1 MSEYRYTLNS
11 TKDYHTNRLSTLG
24 WELTVCNALYPAGTP
39 LRKVVQRNDS
49 FGHLLHDYL
58 ARFVSMEKVRRI
70 IEIGGGYGYLMKDFL
85 DRKGELEPCMLD
97 LSSLL
102 LEKQKEALKGHEV
115 SYREED
121 FLETDT
127 ATLEGF
133 DLAIMNENLGDFPT
147 LLDINAD
154 LLAPSSVTGDACL
167 KRAVALCEQYGL
179 DIPAGGRFHFNLGA
193 IEALEKLCAA
203 RIPCIYVGEHSCE
216 ATVPVD
222 LHHLLRI
229 ESRGSPERISLMGHD
244 EYTIQFSHLEK
255 VARAFGYT
263 VIRGPFAD
271 FVELNVTDELRRTLA
286 SGGRFRDEDEAV
298 CQFVEDLFKYE
309 YLILLRQ
316 HSVKPQQ

>member
-1 MSEYRYTLNS
+1 MSVYRYSLNS
-11 TKDYHTNRLSTLG
+11 TKAYHVNRLSTLG
-24 WELTVCNALYPAGTP
+24 WELTVCNALYPAGTA
-39 LRKVVQRNDS
+39 LRKVVQRSDS
-49 FGHLLHDYL
+49 FGHLLYDYL
-58 ARFVSMEKVRRI
+58 AGFVSMEKVTRV

-97 LSSLL
+97 LSPLL
-102 LEKQKEALKGHEV
+102 LEKQKETLKGHEV
-115 SYREED
+115 CYREED
-121 FLETDT
+121 FLETEP

-133 DLAIMNENLGDFPT
+133 DLAILNENLGDFPT
-147 LLDINAD
+147 LLNISADI
-154 LLAPSSVTGDACL
+154 LGSSSVAGDACL
-167 KRAVALCEQYGL
+167 ERVAALFERYGL
-179 DIPAGGRFHFNLGA
+179 GIPAEERFHFNLGA

-203 RIPCIYVGEHSCE
+203 WIPCIYVGEHSCE
-216 ATVPVD
+216 AAAPAD
-222 LHHLLRI
+222 LRRFLRI

-255 VARAFGYT
+255 VARAFGYK

-271 FVELNVTDELRRTLA
+271 FVVLNVTDELKRTLA

-316 HSVKPQQ
+316 HSVKP